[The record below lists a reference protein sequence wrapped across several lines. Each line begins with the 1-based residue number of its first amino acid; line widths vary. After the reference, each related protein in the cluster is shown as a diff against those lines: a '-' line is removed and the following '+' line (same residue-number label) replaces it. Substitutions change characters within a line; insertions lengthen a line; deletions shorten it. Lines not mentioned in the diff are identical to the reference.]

1 MYRNWSSNMDRGRNQ
16 RSRGRRPHLLQFVE
30 SDALTPPRPEGLMNQ
45 TLPHVVVRDNLEDEW
60 NK

>member
-1 MYRNWSSNMDRGRNQ
+1 MDRGRNQ